1 MEATVI
7 HAIVNSTPNL
17 KGEEGRQRIG
27 APKHLRLFSSSDD
40 HWEATVHEGRI
51 NVTGGVPES
60 LPASLRGRG
69 DTLAK
74 ITLRLQRLVLDV
86 TGGGTLF
93 TPQLLGMSWSLEQR
107 LATQRVAHGAGQ
119 FC

>member
-1 MEATVI
+1 MRVE
-7 HAIVNSTPNL
+7 SMSR
-17 KGEEGRQRIG
+17 EGCQN
-27 APKHLRLFSSSDD
+27 P
-40 HWEATVHEGRI
+40 
-51 NVTGGVPES
+51 
-60 LPASLRGRG
+60 SLRPSHGRG